1 MSVDI
6 GATLARQPE
15 PALASRRITMGNG
28 KPVTILLVEDN
39 QDHAELTLR
48 ALKNGN
54 MLNDVHWVKDGEEA
68 LEFVQQRGRYA
79 EPARVPRPGLILLDI
94 KLPKLDGHEVL
105 QELKRD
111 ERLRTIPVVM
121 LTTSRESD
129 EVTACYVAGANGFVS
144 KPVSFRDFIETIQTI
159 KLYWVLTNVPAAP

>member
-6 GATLARQPE
+6 GTLLAHRSD
-15 PALASRRITMGNG
+15 PAPAAQRITMATG
-28 KPVTILLVEDN
+28 KAISILLVEDN
-39 QDHAELTLR
+39 HDHAELTLR

-54 MLNDVHWVKDGEEA
+54 VLNDVHWVKDGEEA

-79 EPARVPRPGLILLDI
+79 DPARAPRPGLILLDI

-129 EVTACYVAGANGFVS
+129 EITACYVAGANGFVS

-159 KLYWVLTNVPAAP
+159 KLYWVLTNVPAEP